1 MDLFKFIFD
10 AAAAI
15 ALPAVADDEFEQPT
29 NAQENPSITGPIVL
43 CVVA

>member
-29 NAQENPSITGPIVL
+29 NAQEEASPTGLVL
-43 CVVA
+43 FCVVA

>member
-1 MDLFKFIFD
+1 MDMFKFIFD

-15 ALPAVADDEFEQPT
+15 ALPAIADEQIEQPT
-29 NAQENPSITGPIVL
+29 DAQEDPSQTNLVY

>member
-1 MDLFKFIFD
+1 MDMFKFIFD

-15 ALPAVADDEFEQPT
+15 ALPAVADEEIEQPT
-29 NAQENPSITGPIVL
+29 DAQEIPSQTQIIF

>member
-1 MDLFKFIFD
+1 MDMFKFIFD

-15 ALPAVADDEFEQPT
+15 AILPAVADEEIEQPT
-29 NAQENPSITGPIVL
+29 NAQEDTSQTIYF